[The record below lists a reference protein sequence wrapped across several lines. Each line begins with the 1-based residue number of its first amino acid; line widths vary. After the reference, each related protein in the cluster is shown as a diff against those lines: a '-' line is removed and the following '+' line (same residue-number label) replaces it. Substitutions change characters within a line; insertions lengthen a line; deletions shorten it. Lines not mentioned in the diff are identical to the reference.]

1 MRTYDV
7 YGTSA
12 VTMDELRALLETVLG
27 QPFTEHD
34 SDYLGGVYFQS
45 GEPLAESFRIV
56 SNHGA
61 VDPEDLPEPDF
72 LDLHVIL
79 EVNDSPRGAALR
91 QDLPAAVPGMRLLR
105 TTET

>member
-1 MRTYDV
+1 MSTYDL

-12 VTMDELRALLETVLG
+12 VTMEELRSLLEALLG

-34 SDYLGGVYFQS
+34 SDYLGGAYFQS
-45 GEPLAESFRIV
+45 GERFAESFRIV

-72 LDLHVIL
+72 LDLHVLL
-79 EVNDSPRGAALR
+79 EVNDSPRGTALR
-91 QDLPAAVPGMRLLR
+91 RDLPASVPGIRLLR
-105 TTET
+105 TTDA